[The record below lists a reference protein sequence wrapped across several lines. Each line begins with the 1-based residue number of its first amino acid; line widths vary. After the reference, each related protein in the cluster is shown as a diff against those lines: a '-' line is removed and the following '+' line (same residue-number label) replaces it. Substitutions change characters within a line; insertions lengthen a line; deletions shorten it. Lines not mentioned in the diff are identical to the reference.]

1 MSTMAVK
8 VGVALG
14 IVAAVVSFFPLF
26 KLIMGE
32 CFFEQGCGEHE
43 NAQVIGVALA
53 SCLVGVVAAWGVA
66 RLVRMMG
73 RREQ

>member
-1 MSTMAVK
+1 MSTLAVK

-14 IVAAVVSFFPLF
+14 MVATVVSFFPLF
-26 KLIMGE
+26 RLLMGE
-32 CFFEQGCGEHE
+32 CFFEQGCGEYE
-43 NAQVIGVALA
+43 NVQVIGVALA